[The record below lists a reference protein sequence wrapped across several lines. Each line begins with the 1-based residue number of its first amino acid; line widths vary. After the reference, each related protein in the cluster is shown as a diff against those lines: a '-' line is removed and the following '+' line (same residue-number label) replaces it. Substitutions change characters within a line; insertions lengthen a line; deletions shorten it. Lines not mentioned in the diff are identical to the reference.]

1 MLETSL
7 PPELQR
13 RREDIPLITGQGHYV
28 DDLRP
33 PEGRPAI
40 LHMAVV
46 RSPYAHATIKH
57 MQLDAARAVPGVVAV
72 FSGAEL
78 VRNMP
83 TLFSIP
89 MPGLKKPERRPMAM
103 DRVRYVG
110 DPVAVLVAES
120 LYAAED
126 ARDLVEID
134 YEPLPA
140 VTDPEAALA
149 PDAPLLYDDFGSNM
163 AVLAPAG
170 GGDIE
175 AAFKNADGVVRLRVV
190 NQRVAPS
197 TMEPRACMFDY
208 DPASG
213 QLTAWL
219 SSQAIY
225 TARDTLANFLGI
237 DRGRIH
243 AYNADVGG
251 GFGTKSGFVGEE
263 IVAASLAVRLGRP
276 VKWIETRNEN
286 LQAQSHGRGQIN
298 YIEAAYKND
307 GQLLGIRIR
316 TIADLGAFLLGVTV
330 MVPNGTPYMLSGPYR
345 VQAVDSQVAGVFTN
359 KIPTA
364 PYRGAGR
371 PEAAYVLERTMD
383 RIAQELHLDPVDVRR
398 RNFIPPDAFPYKTV
412 TGLEYDSGNYVLAL
426 NKALELADYAG
437 WRAKQQEQ
445 RKTNSAR
452 LLGIGLCTFVENSGG
467 AMSRPGMPQEAA
479 TVRIRRDGTI
489 LVLSGVAT
497 NGQGHFTAFA
507 QIASQTFNL
516 PASKIEVRMNDT
528 ALPAFGI
535 GTFGSRTLQ
544 TSGSAVLLAA
554 EAVRDKAFSVAA
566 RQLEA
571 DPADLMMENGRVVVR
586 GVPSR
591 AIELGE
597 LARLVE
603 EQPDLIENEAPNP
616 ANGVPIEGLAAW
628 REFSPPNSTFS
639 SGTHLAVVEVD
650 TDTGEVHFRKFVA
663 VDDCGR
669 VFNPYLVDAQ
679 VHGALAQGIGQA
691 LYEEVLYDTN
701 GQLLTGTLMDYTMP
715 NSEQIPEFVTV
726 TVETPSFRNPLGAK
740 GVGEG
745 GTIGAPPAVVNAVLD
760 ALAPL
765 GIKTID
771 MPLKPEKI
779 WSLIQAAR
787 NGTLQQEVP
796 EPPPVFKAGTEKPK
810 GDVPDFA

>member
-103 DRVRYVG
+103 ERVRYVG

-639 SGTHLAVVEVD
+639 SGTHLAVV
-650 TDTGEVHFRKFVA
+650 
-663 VDDCGR
+663 
-669 VFNPYLVDAQ
+669 
-679 VHGALAQGIGQA
+679 
-691 LYEEVLYDTN
+691 
-701 GQLLTGTLMDYTMP
+701 
-715 NSEQIPEFVTV
+715 
-726 TVETPSFRNPLGAK
+726 
-740 GVGEG
+740 
-745 GTIGAPPAVVNAVLD
+745 
-760 ALAPL
+760 
-765 GIKTID
+765 
-771 MPLKPEKI
+771 
-779 WSLIQAAR
+779 
-787 NGTLQQEVP
+787 
-796 EPPPVFKAGTEKPK
+796 
-810 GDVPDFA
+810 